1 MTLADYIQ
9 SYMKEHSLTAR
20 EFSRN
25 CGLSHTMINNILN
38 DPKYK
43 PSLDTLE
50 KISNYTGIK
59 LISALKMAYPDAF
72 DVDESEITSD
82 VVAQAFKNAPE
93 NVQDVILRL
102 VGLKK

>member
-1 MTLADYIQ
+1 MTLAEYIQ
-9 SYMKEHSLTAR
+9 AYIKEHSLTIR

-25 CGLSHTMINNILN
+25 CGLSHTMINGIMN
-38 DPKYK
+38 DPKPK

-59 LISALKMAYPDAF
+59 LISVLKMAYPESF
-72 DVDESEITSD
+72 DVDESEVTSD

-102 VGLKK
+102 VGLK